1 MTDKQ
6 NNEHLRV
13 SRSREL
19 KRTKVVIAYGV
30 FVLSVAVFEVPLQR
44 LILNTSKPI
53 SFTRRHTLWALL
65 FAKSLLS
72 NRCRLCSAN
81 FDRIQLLVSKY
92 PWIRLHSEPPSL
104 RMEFPDESS
113 NVSSLGRPAT
123 ADITRPPTVIK
134 MTAFFDLYRSRES
147 GELLRFKGCAK
158 SQYMGFAVKMFEC
171 IGSE

>member
-1 MTDKQ
+1 MRRQSSKWVTDRFTQSADVPDRPSDSREVKCF
-6 NNEHLRV
+6 RV

-30 FVLSVAVFEVPLQR
+30 LVLSVAVFEVPLQR

-72 NRCRLCSAN
+72 NRCRLCSAK

-123 ADITRPPTVIK
+123 ADIT
-134 MTAFFDLYRSRES
+134 
-147 GELLRFKGCAK
+147 
-158 SQYMGFAVKMFEC
+158 
-171 IGSE
+171 